1 MRRLLP
7 FLFFVFASYV
17 FAEDYGWSRYVAG
30 PFHPTVAESCAYNF
44 NLSAQNNGNYKTGPA
59 LKVSD
64 TDYLCRYYNVSNG
77 NLAGNSIHTYWRGSC
92 PSGLTFNPTTGQCEG
107 DPCAPKNGQS
117 QRFQKSSAS
126 GDTYGTIGSI
136 NGKPIF
142 SPATSACF
150 SGCAVSTADQK
161 CVARVNGAY
170 VCRGTAYY
178 TGVSCTTGQAAPS
191 PVEATTAAD
200 PAPAN
205 LKTDLPC
212 KYVSNPDGT
221 QSCTSI
227 TAKESE
233 GLQCGTVNGQQTC
246 VAKDPSKDET
256 KIDTTVSSVTNP
268 DGSITTTKTDT
279 QTKTSCPSYA
289 PSCTSTSTTTT
300 TTTTKNAEG
309 ELIAS
314 DETCTG
320 TNCSSSGNPD
330 SDGDGFGDCTGDNC
344 GEGED
349 GKPSNKPTMPKL
361 DGAPSYADSL
371 NSFQQKIKAAP
382 IYAAVGGLSVPSGG
396 ACSFGSAQTFF
407 GAISFDDFCAIAPQI
422 LNPLRYLFLA
432 IWAWAAIRL
441 FFTA

>member
-1 MRRLLP
+1 MR
-7 FLFFVFASYV
+7 FLFFIFIIS
-17 FAEDYGWSRYVAG
+17 F
-30 PFHPTVAESCAYNF
+30 
-44 NLSAQNNGNYKTGPA
+44 TGQA
-59 LKVSD
+59 FS
-64 TDYLCRYYNVSNG
+64 TDYVWRLASGARSNIDYPSA
-77 NLAGNSIHTYWRGSC
+77 LAGCTAEGLARGFTVNPSMDKLSETYFECRAAHITGSPVSSFNSISRSGTSC
-92 PSGLTFNPTTGQCEG
+92 PLDTVYDSTTGACIG
-107 DPCAPKNGQS
+107 NPCSDKNGQS

-126 GDTYGTIGSI
+126 SDSYGSVHTI
-136 NGKPIF
+136 NGKTYF
-142 SPATSACF
+142 SPQTAGCF

-161 CVARVNGAY
+161 CVSRVSGAY

-178 TGVSCTTGQAAPS
+178 TGQSCATGSAAPA
-191 PVEATTAAD
+191 PVEATTSAD

-246 VAKDPSKDET
+246 LAKDPVKDET
-256 KIDTTVSSVTNP
+256 KIDTTVSTVTNP
-268 DGSITTTKTDT
+268 DGSTTTIKTDT
-279 QTKTSCPSYA
+279 QTKTTCPSYA
-289 PSCTSTSTTTT
+289 PSCKSTTTT
-300 TTTTKNAEG
+300 TTSTTTMNADG
-309 ELIAS
+309 DLIAS
-314 DETCTG
+314 DGTCTG

-371 NSFQQKIKAAP
+371 NSFQQKIKVAP

-407 GAISFDDFCAIAPQI
+407 GPISFDDFCAIAPQI